1 MRIGAAR
8 SRHFHAAAALR
19 MAGYRMSDGGRYH
32 SDSHFLGEIY
42 ACVVGKHA
50 AISNSNS
57 QFAAPYL
64 AHADL
69 VAHALD
75 VRLDVSPELD
85 LADADGAAL
94 AR

>member
-1 MRIGAAR
+1 MKIGAAR
-8 SRHFHAAAALR
+8 SRHFYAAAALLVVR
-19 MAGYRMSDGGRYH
+19 CRISGRGCYQ
-32 SDSHFLGEIY
+32 SDSHILGEI
-42 ACVVGKHA
+42 HA
-50 AISNSNS
+50 SVIGEYTAVRNSNS

-64 AHADL
+64 AHTDL

-85 LADADGAAL
+85 LANADGAAL